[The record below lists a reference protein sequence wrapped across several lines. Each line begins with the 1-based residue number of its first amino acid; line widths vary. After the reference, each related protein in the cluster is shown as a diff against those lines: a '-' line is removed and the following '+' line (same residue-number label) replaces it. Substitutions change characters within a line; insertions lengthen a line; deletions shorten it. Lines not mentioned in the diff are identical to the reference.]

1 MPYIKAD
8 QRPDLDEKVSA
19 LVAAIEQLPENQRDG
34 AFNYA
39 TTRALKQLYPLSYF
53 NLNRAMGVLSCI
65 QTEFYRRVVAPY
77 EDTKITENGDV

>member
-1 MPYIKAD
+1 MPYINQE
-8 QRPDLDEKVSA
+8 QRPALDACVEA
-19 LVAAIEQLPENQRDG
+19 LVTEIEKLPPEQRDG

-65 QTEFYRRVVAPY
+65 QTELYRRVVAPY
-77 EDTKITENGDV
+77 EDTKIAENGDV

>member
-1 MPYIKAD
+1 MPYIKTE
-8 QRPDLDEKVSA
+8 QRPPLDECVEA
-19 LVAAIEQLPENQRDG
+19 LVAAIEKLPPEGRDG

-39 TTRALKQLYPLSYF
+39 ATRALKRLYPLSYY

-77 EDTKITENGDV
+77 EDQKIVENGDV